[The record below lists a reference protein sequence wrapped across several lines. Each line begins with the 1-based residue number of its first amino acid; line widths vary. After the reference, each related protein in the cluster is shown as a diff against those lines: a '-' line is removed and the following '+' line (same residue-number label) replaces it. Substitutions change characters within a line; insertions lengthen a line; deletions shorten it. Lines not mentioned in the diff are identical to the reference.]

1 MSSRTQMGY
10 VEQPPATYVQQQQQ
24 DGGGGVVPVSVNG
37 VSGVMPVGM
46 PVQQQQA
53 GGVPQQQQQQ
63 QQGGA
68 PPAVAVITGITRVY
82 VGNLSWETEW
92 QDLKDHMR
100 TAGEVSQGARCG
112 GGGWG
117 SEWGSTQSYASTQ
130 HMMGAD

>member
-10 VEQPPATYVQQQQQ
+10 VEQPPATYVQQQQ

-37 VSGVMPVGM
+37 VPGVMPVGM
-46 PVQQQQA
+46 PVQQQQQA
-53 GGVPQQQQQQ
+53 GGVPQQQQQQQ

-112 GGGWG
+112 VGGGG
-117 SEWGSTQSYASTQ
+117 G
-130 HMMGAD
+130 GG

>member
-10 VEQPPATYVQQQQQ
+10 VEQPPATYVQQQQ
-24 DGGGGVVPVSVNG
+24 DGGGGVVPVNG
-37 VSGVMPVGM
+37 VPGVMPVGM
-46 PVQQQQA
+46 PVQQQQQA

-100 TAGEVSQGARCG
+100 TAGEVSRG
-112 GGGWG
+112 GERGVVFGVG
-117 SEWGSTQSYASTQ
+117 
-130 HMMGAD
+130 